1 MYLWLSIEE
10 DGKNHVRKHNFGAS
24 PPLFLGFSPGK
35 CHAAQIASCD
45 LGSIIL
51 TCYLCIAR
59 AEALLMASSTSYHK
73 RLQGSIGVFHHV
85 YALFAAC

>member
-1 MYLWLSIEE
+1 MVIYWE